1 MHIVMIAAE
10 NAALTGGKVG
20 GIGDVIRDIPVALA
34 RLGHQVSVITPAY
47 QRLAQINNSLRLGE
61 FATQFAG
68 LTETVS
74 LYRVQPQHAV
84 HNHPSVNHYLL
95 DHSLFAACG
104 AGHIYC
110 HDDQAPFATDANKF
124 AFFCTAVCEWL
135 IADELHR
142 PDVLHLHDWHAA
154 MVAVLRG
161 LHPRYASLQNIHT
174 VYTIHNL
181 SLQGI
186 RPLRGEFSS
195 LESWH
200 PQLMAALDASIDTG
214 KEQITD
220 PRYADCINLMRC
232 GLLLSDRVHAVS
244 PGYALEIQQ
253 PNDQQRA
260 FVGGEG
266 LEQDLQ
272 RLAAQN
278 RLFGILNG
286 CEYPDSA
293 VDTRTRFLSDKHHR
307 AQLYSLIDKSLKQ
320 WADHQSFVPASLFFA
335 ACRLAEWQRKRKPAP
350 VCLVSIGRLTEQ
362 KVSLLLHAVPAQQ
375 RNHQISES
383 ALSHMLTSLADGVLI
398 LIGSGDKAIEQFC
411 TRMMQEH
418 SNFLYLQ
425 GFSEEL
431 ADLVYTVGDLFLMPS
446 SFEPCGISQM
456 LAMRAGVPCIVHSV
470 GGLKDTVEH
479 GVNGFAFSG
488 NSRDAQVVEL
498 LSCTSAAVNLA
509 LSDDTHWQQIRE
521 NAASTRFYWEDS
533 LRDYAEKLY
542 AV

>member
-20 GIGDVIRDIPVALA
+20 GIGDVIRDIPGALA
-34 RLGHQVSVITPAY
+34 RLGHQVSVISPAY
-47 QRLAQINNSLRLGE
+47 QRLAQINNSFRLGE
-61 FATQFAG
+61 FTTHFAG
-68 LTETVS
+68 RTETVS
-74 LYRVQPQHAV
+74 LYRVQPQHAA

-95 DHSLFAACG
+95 DHPLFAACG
-104 AGHIYC
+104 AGAIYC

-124 AFFCTAVCEWL
+124 AFFCTAVCDWL
-135 IADELHR
+135 IADELHK

-154 MVAVLRG
+154 MVAVLRRF
-161 LHPRYASLQNIHT
+161 HPRYAGLLNIHT

-186 RPLRGEFSS
+186 RPLRGEFST

-200 PQLMAALDASIDTG
+200 PQLLAAAYAAIDPIA
-214 KEQITD
+214 ENITD

-244 PGYALEIQQ
+244 PGYALEIQLA
-253 PNDQQRA
+253 NNQQRA

-272 RLAAQN
+272 MLAASN

-286 CEYPDSA
+286 CEYPETA
-293 VDTRTRFLSDKHHR
+293 VDTQTRFLSDLPRR
-307 AQLYSLIDKSLKQ
+307 ARLFNLIDKSLKQ
-320 WADHQSFVPASLFFA
+320 WAAHQSSVPASLFFA

-350 VCLVSIGRLTEQ
+350 VCLVSIGRLTDQ
-362 KVSLLLHAVPAQQ
+362 KISLLLQTVPAP
-375 RNHQISES
+375 RRKKHINES
-383 ALSHMLTSLADGVLI
+383 ALSHLLASLEDGIFI
-398 LIGSGDKAIEQFC
+398 LIGSGDRAMEQFC

-418 SNFLYLQ
+418 NNFLYLQ

-431 ADLVYTVGDLFLMPS
+431 ADLMYTAGDLFLMPS

-456 LAMRAGVPCIVHSV
+456 LAMRAGVPCIVHRV
-470 GGLKDTVEH
+470 GGLKDTVLH
-479 GVNGFAFSG
+479 GVNGFVFSG
-488 NSRDAQVVEL
+488 NSRDEQVIDML
-498 LSCTSAAVNLA
+498 NCTSAAVELA
-509 LSDDTHWQQIRE
+509 RRDNESWHLIRK
-521 NAASTRFYWEDS
+521 NAASARFRWDDV
-533 LRDYAEKLY
+533 LQDYVKKLY
-542 AV
+542 TV

>member
-20 GIGDVIRDIPVALA
+20 GIGDVIRDIPGALA

-68 LTETVS
+68 HTETVS
-74 LYRVQPQHAV
+74 LYRVQPRHAS

-95 DHSLFAACG
+95 DHPLFAACG
-104 AGHIYC
+104 AGAIYC

-124 AFFCTAVCEWL
+124 AFFCTAVCDWL

-154 MVAVLRG
+154 MVAVLRR
-161 LHPRYASLQNIHT
+161 LHPRYAGLLDIHT

-186 RPLRGEFSS
+186 RPLRGEFST
-195 LESWH
+195 LENWH
-200 PQLMAALDASIDTG
+200 PQLLAALDTSIDTG

-286 CEYPDSA
+286 CEYPEA
-293 VDTRTRFLSDKHHR
+293 RVDTGTRFLSDLQR
-307 AQLYSLIDKSLKQ
+307 RTRLFNLIDKSLKQ

-335 ACRLAEWQRKRKPAP
+335 ASRLAEWQRKRKPAP

-362 KVSLLLHAVPAQQ
+362 KVSLLLQQVPAER
-375 RNHQISES
+375 RNQHISES
-383 ALSHMLTSLADGVLI
+383 ALSHLLASLADGIFI
-398 LIGSGDKAIEQFC
+398 LIGSGDRAMEQFC
-411 TRMMQEH
+411 TRMMQGH
-418 SNFLYLQ
+418 NNFLYLQ
-425 GFSEEL
+425 GFSEDL

-456 LAMRAGVPCIVHSV
+456 LSMRAGVPCIVHRV
-470 GGLKDTVEH
+470 GGLKDTVIH
-479 GVNGFAFSG
+479 GVNGFVFSG
-488 NSRDAQVVEL
+488 NSRDEQVSDML
-498 LSCTSAAVNLA
+498 DCTSTAIKLA
-509 LSDDTHWQQIRE
+509 RSNNESWHKIRE
-521 NAASTRFYWEDS
+521 HAASARFRWDDV
-533 LRDYAEKLY
+533 LQDYVKKLY
-542 AV
+542 TV

>member
-61 FATQFAG
+61 FSTQFAG
-68 LTETVS
+68 LTQTVS
-74 LYRVQPQHAV
+74 LYRVQPQQAV
-84 HNHPSVNHYLL
+84 YNHPSVNHYLL
-95 DHSLFAACG
+95 DHPLFAACG

-135 IADELHR
+135 IADELHK

-161 LHPRYASLQNIHT
+161 LHARYASLQAIHT

-195 LESWH
+195 LQSWH
-200 PQLMAALDASIDTG
+200 PQLLAVVEQTQALSMM
-214 KEQITD
+214 D

-232 GLLLSDRVHAVS
+232 GLMLSDRVHAVS
-244 PGYALEIQQ
+244 PGYAAEIQQ
-253 PNDQQRA
+253 ANDAKRA
-260 FVGGEG
+260 FIGGEG
-266 LEQDLQ
+266 LEQDLLG
-272 RLAAQN
+272 LAAQN

-286 CEYPDSA
+286 CEYPGPT
-293 VDTRTRFLSDKHHR
+293 VDTSTRFLSDKHR
-307 AQLYSLIDKSLKQ
+307 RTRLYKLIDKSLKQ
-320 WADHQSFVPASLFFA
+320 WAAHQSAVPASLFFA
-335 ACRLAEWQRKRKPAP
+335 ACRLAEWQRRRKPAP

-375 RNHQISES
+375 RNHHISES
-383 ALSHMLTSLADGVLI
+383 ALSHLLTSLAEGVLI

-411 TRMMQEH
+411 TQMMREH

-431 ADLVYTVGDLFLMPS
+431 ADLVYTAGDLFLMPS

-470 GGLKDTVEH
+470 GGLKDTVTH

-498 LSCTSAAVNLA
+498 LSCTSAAVNMA
-509 LSDDTHWQQIRE
+509 LNDDTRWLQIRE

-533 LRDYAEKLY
+533 LRDYVEKLY
-542 AV
+542 AVCV

>member
-20 GIGDVIRDIPVALA
+20 GIGDVIRDIPGALA

-68 LTETVS
+68 HTETVS
-74 LYRVQPQHAV
+74 LYRVQPRHAV

-95 DHSLFAACG
+95 DHPLFAACG
-104 AGHIYC
+104 AGAIYC

-124 AFFCTAVCEWL
+124 AFFCTAVCDWL

-154 MVAVLRG
+154 MVAVLRR
-161 LHPRYASLQNIHT
+161 LHPRYAGLLDIHT

-186 RPLRGEFSS
+186 RPLRGEFST

-200 PQLMAALDASIDTG
+200 PQLLAALDTSIDIG

-220 PRYADCINLMRC
+220 PRYVDCINLMRC

-272 RLAAQN
+272 RLAAGN

-286 CEYPDSA
+286 CEYPEVG
-293 VDTRTRFLSDKHHR
+293 VDTGTRFLSDLQR
-307 AQLYSLIDKSLKQ
+307 RTRLFDLIDKSLKQ

-362 KVSLLLHAVPAQQ
+362 KVSLLLQPVPAQR
-375 RNHQISES
+375 RNQHISES
-383 ALSHMLTSLADGVLI
+383 ALSHLLASLADGIFI
-398 LIGSGDKAIEQFC
+398 LIGSGDRAMEQFC

-418 SNFLYLQ
+418 NNFLYLQ

-456 LAMRAGVPCIVHSV
+456 LAMRAGVPCIVHRV
-470 GGLKDTVEH
+470 GGLKDTVIH
-479 GVNGFAFSG
+479 GVNGFVFSG
-488 NSRDAQVVEL
+488 NSRDEQVSDML
-498 LSCTSAAVNLA
+498 DCTSAAIQLA
-509 LSDDTHWQQIRE
+509 RSDNESWHQIRK
-521 NAASTRFYWEDS
+521 NAASARFRWDDV
-533 LRDYAEKLY
+533 LQDYVKKLY
-542 AV
+542 TV

>member
-1 MHIVMIAAE
+1 MIAAE

-20 GIGDVIRDIPVALA
+20 GIGDVILDIPGALA

-47 QRLAQINNSLRLGE
+47 QQLAQINNSLRLGE

-68 LTETVS
+68 HTETVS
-74 LYRVQPQHAV
+74 LYRVQPRHAA
-84 HNHPSVNHYLL
+84 HNHPLVNHYLL
-95 DHSLFAACG
+95 DHPLFAACG
-104 AGHIYC
+104 AGTIYC

-124 AFFCTAVCEWL
+124 AFFCTAVCDWL

-154 MVAVLRG
+154 MVAVLRR
-161 LHPRYASLQNIHT
+161 LHPRYTGLLDIHT

-186 RPLRGEFSS
+186 RPLRGEFST

-200 PQLMAALDASIDTG
+200 SQLLAALDTSIDIG
-214 KEQITD
+214 IEQITD

-272 RLAAQN
+272 RLAAGN

-286 CEYPDSA
+286 CEYTEVS
-293 VDTRTRFLSDKHHR
+293 VDTSTRFLSDLQR
-307 AQLYSLIDKSLKQ
+307 RTQLFSLIDKSLKQ

-335 ACRLAEWQRKRKPAP
+335 ACRQAEWQRKRKPAP
-350 VCLVSIGRLTEQ
+350 VCVVSIGRLTEQ
-362 KVSLLLHAVPAQQ
+362 KVSLLLQPVPAQRRDQ
-375 RNHQISES
+375 HISES
-383 ALSHMLTSLADGVLI
+383 ALSHLLASLADGIFI
-398 LIGSGDKAIEQFC
+398 LMGSGDRAMEQFC

-418 SNFLYLQ
+418 NNFLYLQ

-456 LAMRAGVPCIVHSV
+456 LAMRAGVPCIVHRV
-470 GGLKDTVEH
+470 GGLKDTVIH
-479 GVNGFAFSG
+479 GVNGFVFSG
-488 NSRDAQVVEL
+488 NSREEQVSDML
-498 LSCTSAAVNLA
+498 DCTSAAIQLA
-509 LSDDTHWQQIRE
+509 RSDNESWHQIRK
-521 NAASTRFYWEDS
+521 NAASARFRWDDV
-533 LRDYAEKLY
+533 LQDFVKKLY
-542 AV
+542 TV